1 MAAPLSN
8 RLPPAPFSV
17 SEVTEDLHM
26 LDITEKVQ
34 LDPQHPYPIG
44 CGVGGEVYRGFY
56 TWTDPNTLHVFTT
69 KSAIKQ
75 LVSAGVERQRLDER
89 VRREV
94 ANWHSLKH
102 PNVTQFLGIAYVH
115 PGRPACLVSPF
126 IERNDFLAY
135 IGRHPGSKTEMARQI
150 AYGVQYLRS
159 KNIVHGDLRVE
170 NVLVSELGV
179 AQINDFGMSR
189 ILETKGF
196 TTTILRNIRFNAP
209 ELMPITEDACEILP
223 TYESDIFSLGILF
236 LQLFNGYEEDLQKS
250 LPYNHVRHR
259 NGTAYDL
266 GLLRRIHKGERPIRE
281 RYAPM
286 SDNHWNLISMC
297 WQGPPSSRPDI
308 DWVVNAL
315 Y

>member
-1 MAAPLSN
+1 MY
-8 RLPPAPFSV
+8 PPAPSV
-17 SEVTEDLHM
+17 SELTQDFGS
-26 LDITEKVQ
+26 LDITGSVQ

-56 TWTDPNTLHVFTT
+56 TWTDTNTLQVYTT
-69 KSAIKQ
+69 KIAIKQ
-75 LVSAGVERQRLDER
+75 LVSAGVEQLKLDQR

-94 ANWHSLKH
+94 ANWRSLEH
-102 PNVTQFLGIAYVH
+102 RNITRFLGIAYVN

-135 IGRHPGSKTEMARQI
+135 IGRHPESKIEKARQI
-150 AYGVQYLRS
+150 ACGVQYLRS
-159 KNIVHGDLRVE
+159 RDIVHGDLRVE
-170 NVLVSELGV
+170 NVLVSENGD

-209 ELMPITEDACEILP
+209 ELMPITEDASDNILP

>member
-1 MAAPLSN
+1 MY
-8 RLPPAPFSV
+8 PPAPSV
-17 SEVTEDLHM
+17 SELTQDFGS
-26 LDITEKVQ
+26 LDITGSVQ

-56 TWTDPNTLHVFTT
+56 TWTDTNTLQVYTT
-69 KSAIKQ
+69 KIAIKQ
-75 LVSAGVERQRLDER
+75 LVSAGVEQLKLDQR

-94 ANWHSLKH
+94 ANWRSLEH
-102 PNVTQFLGIAYVH
+102 PNITRFLGIAYVN

-135 IGRHPGSKTEMARQI
+135 IGRHPESKIEKARQI
-150 AYGVQYLRS
+150 ACGVQYLRS
-159 KNIVHGDLRVE
+159 RDIVHGDLRVE
-170 NVLVSELGV
+170 NVLVSENGD

-209 ELMPITEDACEILP
+209 ELMPITEDTSDILP

-281 RYAPM
+281 RYTPM
-286 SDNHWNLISMC
+286 SDSHWNLISLC
-297 WQGPPSSRPDI
+297 WEGTPSRRPDI
-308 DWVVNAL
+308 EWVVNAL